1 VRQQGQSYVEKQDD
15 KTVKEWM
22 KQQARGHLIV
32 AMLLLLARL
41 RISSA
46 PAASGPL
53 NVAALR
59 LQTGS
64 HVCALPQGVPER
76 VNEEVFIAMAKAL
89 NFINPDELSMQ
100 CAPRRR
106 LRDAAPLRRLCIAAR
121 CTACVMQRSE
131 AGHCAHRRPH
141 RAEPLPAGARRGA
154 VLPRAWPRLF
164 WLIVLCVCR
173 TGVSAC

>member
-1 VRQQGQSYVEKQDD
+1 MRQQGQSYVEKQDD

-64 HVCALPQGVPER
+64 HVCTLP
-76 VNEEVFIAMAKAL
+76 
-89 NFINPDELSMQ
+89 
-100 CAPRRR
+100 
-106 LRDAAPLRRLCIAAR
+106 
-121 CTACVMQRSE
+121 
-131 AGHCAHRRPH
+131 
-141 RAEPLPAGARRGA
+141 
-154 VLPRAWPRLF
+154 PRACP
-164 WLIVLCVCR
+164 
-173 TGVSAC
+173 SA